1 MRKEFSSNTKT
12 YHIRTDLNM
21 KSICI
26 STTKFSVEQKNLL
39 LAVKLTKLDTRS
51 DSSCGSTYANK
62 FFKSI
67 KIMY

>member
-1 MRKEFSSNTKT
+1 
-12 YHIRTDLNM
+12 M

-26 STTKFSVEQKNLL
+26 STTKFSVVQKNLL
-39 LAVKLTKLDTRS
+39 LAVKLTKLDIRS
-51 DSSCGSTYANK
+51 DSSCDSTYANQ